1 MESTEL
7 QDIDYFSSF
16 SDHTSPT
23 FFTPTTSSL
32 RSDSVSEDPDSPKP
46 QNEEE
51 DEYVEELTRQMA
63 NYMLQDDEKHQKS
76 CSGGGGSGSPQS
88 TLWSPFASG
97 YSSPI
102 GPSREPSPPL
112 TPVTAMETQPV
123 MIPFQSKQA
132 LIDDQIRSI
141 QANFHK
147 IKKEK
152 DKQRTDDVLGHK
164 ARSYHQQQRPRSGV
178 KAVFVDGSGSK
189 TGSGGTGVFLPR
201 SHGTVV
207 ETRKKSV
214 CNSFSV
220 VDEMDRISYSCH
232 TLSESTFGCS
242 TVIIPARVVEAL
254 KVHFEKLGVPST
266 FSFDIPP
273 FHDAL
278 LVSMKNKNNKS
289 SSSTRGQSG
298 PLYMAETSAET
309 HQEPPA
315 DLPHEWTY

>member
-102 GPSREPSPPL
+102 GPSRESSPPL

-207 ETRKKSV
+207 ETRKKS
-214 CNSFSV
+214 
-220 VDEMDRISYSCH
+220 
-232 TLSESTFGCS
+232 GCS

>member
-7 QDIDYFSSF
+7 QDMDFFSSF
-16 SDHTSPT
+16 SDHNSPT

-32 RSDSVSEDPDSPKP
+32 RSYTVSEDPDSPRP
-46 QNEEE
+46 QNKEEE
-51 DEYVEELTRQMA
+51 ENEYVEELTRRMT

-76 CSGGGGSGSPQS
+76 GSGGGSGCSGSPQS

-112 TPVTAMETQPV
+112 TPAKAVETKPV
-123 MIPFQSKQA
+123 MIPLQSKQA

-152 DKQRTDDVLGHK
+152 DKQRNDDVLGHK
-164 ARSYHQQQRPRSGV
+164 AKSYHHLQQRPRSGV
-178 KAVFVDGSGSK
+178 KAVFVEGSGSRS
-189 TGSGGTGVFLPR
+189 GSGGTGVFLPR

-207 ETRKKSV
+207 ETRKKS
-214 CNSFSV
+214 
-220 VDEMDRISYSCH
+220 
-232 TLSESTFGCS
+232 GCS

-254 KVHFEKLGVPST
+254 KVHFDKLGVPST
-266 FSFDIPP
+266 FSSDIPP

-289 SSSTRGQSG
+289 SSSTRPQSG
-298 PLYMAETSAET
+298 PPYMAETSAES

>member
-88 TLWSPFASG
+88 TLWSPFASS

-102 GPSREPSPPL
+102 GPSRESSPPL

-207 ETRKKSV
+207 ETRKKS
-214 CNSFSV
+214 
-220 VDEMDRISYSCH
+220 
-232 TLSESTFGCS
+232 GCS

>member
-7 QDIDYFSSF
+7 QDIDFFSSF

-32 RSDSVSEDPDSPKP
+32 RSDTLSEDPDSPKP
-46 QNEEE
+46 QNEE
-51 DEYVEELTRQMA
+51 DEYVAELTRQMT
-63 NYMLQDDEKHQKS
+63 NYMLQDDDKHQKS
-76 CSGGGGSGSPQS
+76 CSGGSSGSPQS

-112 TPVTAMETQPV
+112 TPVTALETKPV
-123 MIPFQSKQA
+123 MIPLQSKQA

-152 DKQRTDDVLGHK
+152 EKQRKDDVLGDK
-164 ARSYHQQQRPRSGV
+164 ARRNHHQQRPRSGV
-178 KAVFVDGSGSK
+178 KAVFVDGSSSR

-207 ETRKKSV
+207 ETRKKS
-214 CNSFSV
+214 
-220 VDEMDRISYSCH
+220 
-232 TLSESTFGCS
+232 GCS
-242 TVIIPARVVEAL
+242 TIIIPARVVEAL
-254 KVHFEKLGVPST
+254 KVHFDKLGVPST
-266 FSFDIPP
+266 FSSDIPP

-278 LVSMKNKNNKS
+278 LVSMKNENNKS
-289 SSSTRGQSG
+289 SSSTRAKSG
-298 PLYMAETSAET
+298 PPYIAETSGES

>member
-7 QDIDYFSSF
+7 HDIDFISN
-16 SDHTSPT
+16 PT

-32 RSDSVSEDPDSPKP
+32 QSDDSDSPNP
-46 QNEEE
+46 QNEDE
-51 DEYVEELTRQMA
+51 DEYITELTRQMT
-63 NYMLQDDEKHQKS
+63 NYMLQDDEKHLKS
-76 CSGGGGSGSPQS
+76 CGGGGSGSPQS

-112 TPVTAMETQPV
+112 TPATATKPV
-123 MIPFQSKQA
+123 PIPFQSKQA
-132 LIDDQIRSI
+132 LIDDQIRSV

-152 DKQRTDDVLGHK
+152 ERQRNADVLVQK
-164 ARSYHQQQRPRSGV
+164 ARNYNHQQRPRSGV
-178 KAVFVDGSGSK
+178 KAVFVDGSGSR

-201 SHGTVV
+201 GHGTVM
-207 ETRKKSV
+207 ESRKKS
-214 CNSFSV
+214 
-220 VDEMDRISYSCH
+220 
-232 TLSESTFGCS
+232 GCS

-254 KVHFEKLGVPST
+254 KVHFDKLGVPST
-266 FSFDIPP
+266 FSSDIPP

-289 SSSTRGQSG
+289 SSSSRLQSG
-298 PLYMAETSAET
+298 SPYMVEMSAES

>member
-7 QDIDYFSSF
+7 LDIDFFSSF

-51 DEYVEELTRQMA
+51 DEYVEELTRQMT

-76 CSGGGGSGSPQS
+76 CSGGSGSGSGSGSPQS

-112 TPVTAMETQPV
+112 TPVTAVETQPV

-152 DKQRTDDVLGHK
+152 DKQRKDDVLGHK

-207 ETRKKSV
+207 ETRKK
-214 CNSFSV
+214 
-220 VDEMDRISYSCH
+220 
-232 TLSESTFGCS
+232 T
-242 TVIIPARVVEAL
+242 
-254 KVHFEKLGVPST
+254 
-266 FSFDIPP
+266 
-273 FHDAL
+273 DAL

-298 PLYMAETSAET
+298 APYMAETSAET

>member
-207 ETRKKSV
+207 ETRKKS
-214 CNSFSV
+214 
-220 VDEMDRISYSCH
+220 
-232 TLSESTFGCS
+232 GCS

-254 KVHFEKLGVPST
+254 KVHFEKLGVLST
-266 FSFDIPP
+266 FSSDIPP

>member
-7 QDIDYFSSF
+7 QDIDFFSSF

-51 DEYVEELTRQMA
+51 DEYVEELTRQMT

-76 CSGGGGSGSPQS
+76 CSGGSGSGSGSGSPQS

-112 TPVTAMETQPV
+112 TPVTAVETQPV

-152 DKQRTDDVLGHK
+152 DKQRKDDVLGHK

-207 ETRKKSV
+207 ETRKK
-214 CNSFSV
+214 
-220 VDEMDRISYSCH
+220 
-232 TLSESTFGCS
+232 TGCS

-266 FSFDIPP
+266 FSSDIPP

-298 PLYMAETSAET
+298 APYMAETSAET